1 MHLPMLGRTSLA
13 LLLVLFSAPLTLS
26 CGGGGGSG
34 GGSTGGSS
42 TLCIPRTTCVL
53 GEGCWTF
60 VFCSGGTGTAPAN
73 RAPTAA
79 LAAPAGA
86 VVGAMVTL
94 NGSGSTDPDRDA
106 LTYHWQMVSRPIGS
120 SASIIGSGASPS
132 FVPDRFG
139 RYVIA
144 LSVDDGDRESGTVYA
159 AILVESAAR
168 AGWVPLLA
176 PFGTTTPA
184 TRGTAMGDVNGDGRP
199 DLIVGRDGGTL
210 LVLLAD
216 AAGGFAGGG
225 GAVTG
230 SSLSNAYF
238 ALADFN
244 GDGRLDIASHDVVL
258 IGDGSGG
265 FTRLA
270 AFAGLGVANLA
281 AGDFNGDGHADLA
294 IVTVVGTDET
304 LRIMHGDGAGGFNQA
319 AQFAS
324 PSGALAVADFDRDG
338 LSDLVFYSVAFAA
351 DGSSNLAFVRGRQ
364 SGSYTMTTQTLP
376 GLGAL
381 FAGDMD
387 SDGMPDLVLS
397 YRLGSLP
404 ASPGVRLTVD
414 TAVVVLRGRGDG
426 TFIAGTPVSTP
437 NYALDGQIVDFD
449 GDGRNDVVYL
459 GEAGL
464 IDVLRGD
471 GAGGILDATV
481 ATISTAPRRL
491 QMHDF
496 DGDGR
501 LDLVLA
507 GPRELRIG
515 RAAQQAF

>member
-1 MHLPMLGRTSLA
+1 MRGRTFLA
-13 LLLVLFSAPLTLS
+13 LLIVLLALQLTQS
-26 CGGGGGSG
+26 CGGGGGS
-34 GGSTGGSS
+34 SVSSGGSS
-42 TLCIPRTTCVL
+42 TLCIPRTICVL
-53 GEGCWTF
+53 GEGCWTY
-60 VFCSGGTGTAPAN
+60 VFCSGGSGTAPAN
-73 RAPTAA
+73 RAPTA
-79 LAAPAGA
+79 LLSVPAGA
-86 VVGAMVTL
+86 VVGATVVL
-94 NGSGSTDPDRDA
+94 SGSGSSDPDRDA

-120 SASIIGSGASPS
+120 GADISGGGASPS

-159 AILVESAAR
+159 AVLVESAPR
-168 AGWVPLLA
+168 AAWVPSFV
-176 PFGTTTPA
+176 PFGTGTPA

-225 GAVTG
+225 GAVAG
-230 SSLSNAYF
+230 STLSNAYF

-244 GDGRLDIASHDVVL
+244 GDSRLDIASHDVVL
-258 IGDGSGG
+258 IGNGVGG
-265 FTRLA
+265 FTRVP

-281 AGDFNGDGHADLA
+281 AGDYNGDGHIDLA

-304 LRIMHGDGAGGFNQA
+304 VRVMHGDGAGGFAQV
-319 AQFAS
+319 AQFPS
-324 PSGALAVADFDRDG
+324 PSGALVVADFDRDG
-338 LSDLVFYSVAFAA
+338 LTDLVFYSVAFAA
-351 DGSSNLAFVRGRQ
+351 DGSSNLAFVRGQR
-364 SGSYTMTTQTLP
+364 SGNYTMTTQTLP
-376 GLGAL
+376 GLGAV

-387 SDGMPDLVLS
+387 NDGLLDLVLS

-426 TFIAGTPVSTP
+426 TFLVGAPVSTP
-437 NYALDGQIVDFD
+437 NYAWDGRVVDFD
-449 GDGRNDVVYL
+449 GDGRQDMVYL
-459 GEAGL
+459 SEAGL

-471 GAGGILDATV
+471 GAGGFLDATV
-481 ATISTAPRRL
+481 ATVSPGPRRL
-491 QMHDF
+491 QMHDL

-507 GPRELRIG
+507 GPRELRFG
-515 RAAQQAF
+515 LAAQQRF